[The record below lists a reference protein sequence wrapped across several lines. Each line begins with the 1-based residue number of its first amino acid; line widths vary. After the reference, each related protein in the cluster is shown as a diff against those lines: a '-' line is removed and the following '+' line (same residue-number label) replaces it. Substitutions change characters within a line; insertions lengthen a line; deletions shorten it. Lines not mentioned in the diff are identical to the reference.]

1 MTSLSRGSLRSDRDH
16 SLDIPGPWL
25 KMLFEPRLIWFLARR
40 DGREER
46 SRREE
51 RGAARCSPQVNIA
64 TTTSGGRS
72 LEFYGSLGSRCICGS
87 WLSEI
92 LAIRSN
98 ELSELLRGWLVVMKF
113 CSNRAIDAN
122 IGVEHSRAER
132 SCGDTVLKHI

>member
-1 MTSLSRGSLRSDRDH
+1 MALAQDD
-16 SLDIPGPWL
+16 W
-25 KMLFEPRLIWFLARR
+25 LFESRLIWFLARR
-40 DGREER
+40 DGREEG

-72 LEFYGSLGSRCICGS
+72 LEFYGSLGSRCIYGS

-92 LAIRSN
+92 LAVRSN
-98 ELSELLRGWLVVMKF
+98 ELSELLRGWLIVMKF

>member
-1 MTSLSRGSLRSDRDH
+1 MALAQDE
-16 SLDIPGPWL
+16 W
-25 KMLFEPRLIWFLARR
+25 LFEIWFLARR

-51 RGAARCSPQVNIA
+51 RGAARCSPQVSIA

-72 LEFYGSLGSRCICGS
+72 LEFYGSLGSRCIYGS

-98 ELSELLRGWLVVMKF
+98 ELPELLRGWLIVMKF
-113 CSNRAIDAN
+113 
-122 IGVEHSRAER
+122 
-132 SCGDTVLKHI
+132 